1 MRYVRARIDL
11 DYREMTYRIYVTES
25 LKRLTRLNKG
35 YYEFLEEY
43 EHQKQVVT
51 RTAEEVVD
59 HIKQGLA
66 KLNAH

>member
-43 EHQKQVVT
+43 EHPKKVET